1 MSYTF
6 EMNGKSPL
14 LFLPEHLLILFL
26 NKASFD
32 GADMDEIM
40 KEVLGTHPLFLS
52 KPRDESQI
60 LKSVLRKGQF
70 PFTLKGYFK
79 FGFQP
84 SSQWISTQSRDP
96 NRGEQSVIAGFVGR
110 YKSEYD
116 TKDGLNILKLF
127 LHQTL
132 HAVGTSS
139 ASDPSPRPPIDHL
152 VEWIKWTADS
162 LFADEFRDG
171 ICDMIGMLCKNGG
184 VIDLY
189 QDRFGAQ
196 GHPEKGPDNAVE
208 LAMQSYCPSSLLE
221 NFLMYRPVGEG
232 PLTARSKL
240 WRRFGPDLPRGTHRA
255 VSNIEWIV
263 AGIHTQFYGRRFGP
277 FTGYGERLKGLDY
290 PEGIAEAY
298 KIKAYLLSNDYCTDE
313 VEREALNNLA
323 EAVTKTQEVLPFTGR
338 LRQSEESENE
348 GLFRLYSAVS
358 CLASDSYKKEC
369 EELTEEFGPRRH
381 QFIINDRFDPRVEW
395 MKYTAD
401 VKIPELQSA
410 PGKKFRDE
418 ALEIWRR
425 LIIERGDSRRWWEI
439 TEQGKWFVPT
449 EEVKSALRVA
459 NPSVADA
466 MGP

>member
-1 MSYTF
+1 MPHSF
-6 EMNGKSPL
+6 EIHGKSPL

-32 GADMDEIM
+32 GADMVNIM
-40 KEVLGTHPLFLS
+40 KEVLGTLPLFLS
-52 KPRDESQI
+52 EPRDESDI

-96 NRGEQSVIAGFVGR
+96 NRGEQSVIAGFAGR
-110 YKSEYD
+110 YKSEED

-132 HAVGTSS
+132 QAVGSS
-139 ASDPSPRPPIDHL
+139 ASDPLPRPPIDHL
-152 VEWIKWTADS
+152 VEWIKWTADA

-171 ICDMIGMLCKNGG
+171 ICDMIGMLCKNGQA
-184 VIDLY
+184 IDLY
-189 QDRFGAQ
+189 QDRFGTQ
-196 GHPEKGPDNAVE
+196 VSPETGPDNAVE
-208 LAMQSYCPSSLLE
+208 LAMQSYCPNSLLE
-221 NFLMYRPVGEG
+221 NFLMYRPVEEG

-240 WRRFGPDLPRGTHRA
+240 WRRFGSDLPRGTHRA
-255 VSNIEWIV
+255 VSNMEWIV
-263 AGIHTQFYGRRFGP
+263 AGIHTQFYGRKFGP

-290 PEGIAEAY
+290 PEGIAEVY

-313 VEREALNNLA
+313 IERKALNNLA
-323 EAVTKTQEVLPFTGR
+323 EAVMETQEMLPFNG
-338 LRQSEESENE
+338 LVQHSEESENE
-348 GLFRLYSAVS
+348 GLFRLYRAVS
-358 CLASDSYKKEC
+358 CLASDSYKTEC
-369 EELTEEFGPRRH
+369 DKLTEEFGPRRH
-381 QFIINDRFDPRVEW
+381 QFIINDQFDPRVEW

-401 VKIPELQSA
+401 VKIPELQSE

-439 TEQGKWFVPT
+439 TEKDKWFVPI

-459 NPSVADA
+459 NPSAADA
-466 MGP
+466 MDL

>member
-1 MSYTF
+1 MSHSF
-6 EMNGKSPL
+6 EIDGESPL

-32 GADMDEIM
+32 GADMEEIM

-52 KPRDESQI
+52 DPRDESEI

-84 SSQWISTQSRDP
+84 SSLWISAQTRRS
-96 NRGEQSVIAGFVGR
+96 NRAKESAIAEFAGR
-110 YKSEYD
+110 YKSEED
-116 TKDGLNILKLF
+116 TKDGLNILKLL

-132 HAVGTSS
+132 HAVGPS

-152 VEWIKWTADS
+152 VEWIKWTADA

-171 ICDMIGMLCKNGG
+171 ICDMIGMLCTNGG

-189 QDRFGAQ
+189 QDRFVAQ
-196 GHPEKGPDNAVE
+196 GHPETEPGNAVE
-208 LAMQSYCPSSLLE
+208 LAMQSYCPNSLLE
-221 NFLMYRPVGEG
+221 NFLMYRPVSEG

-240 WRRFGPDLPRGTHRA
+240 WRRFGSDLPRGTHRA
-255 VSNIEWIV
+255 VSNMEWIV
-263 AGIHTQFYGRRFGP
+263 AGIHTQFYGRKFGP

-290 PEGIAEAY
+290 PEGIAEVY
-298 KIKAYLLSNDYCTDE
+298 KIKAYLLSNEYCTDAI
-313 VEREALNNLA
+313 EREALNNLA
-323 EAVTKTQEVLPFTGR
+323 EAVAEIQEMLPFTGR
-338 LRQSEESENE
+338 LQHGEESENE
-348 GLFRLYSAVS
+348 GLFRLFNTVS
-358 CLASDSYKKEC
+358 CLASDSYKTEC
-369 EELTEEFGPRRH
+369 EKLTEEFGPRRH

-395 MKYTAD
+395 MKYTSD
-401 VKIPELQSA
+401 VKIPELQSE
-410 PGKKFRDE
+410 PGKKFRDD

-425 LIIERGDSRRWWEI
+425 LIIERGDNRRWWEI
-439 TEQGKWFVPT
+439 TEQDKWFVPM

-459 NPSVADA
+459 NPSAADA
-466 MGP
+466 MGL